1 MENTREFKKEQMDI
15 RRKLDELRRITGL
28 PLTIADA
35 AGPADNVN
43 GCSSENNSAA
53 GAREE
58 QVLYTIHQLD
68 ALIAAYKETNSR
80 EAVFK
85 RWITGDMETHELIH
99 TAKRFHV
106 PLSACRALFLVES
119 RDTMDSSVM
128 TILQHAFPD
137 SSQVWLVPMTSSQ
150 LAIVYTFSETVSEEE
165 VRSTA
170 YLVMDLLNAEA
181 LIQVKVSFSSVLE
194 YLNQLPAACQEAG
207 LALNAGKI
215 FYPDQNVY
223 PYNKLGIGRLI
234 YGLSRERCS
243 AYLKEVLGT
252 DSPDFFQTET
262 IHVINSFLDHNMNI
276 AETTRHLHMHR
287 NTLIYRL
294 EQIQKETGLDIRQ
307 FHDAMT
313 IKTVLFVLNYIDNS
327 QSPAAES
334 GQ

>member
-1 MENTREFKKEQMDI
+1 MNELKPKRPEDSASEEIQIVLSQHLNGYDRLFGGQLAAWIDILAGVVARRHANCNVTTACIDNLRFRKAAHVNDIIVLRGRITHVGHTSMEVRVDTYIED
-15 RRKLDELRRITGL
+15 ITGL
-28 PLTIADA
+28 
-35 AGPADNVN
+35 
-43 GCSSENNSAA
+43 
-53 GAREE
+53 RE
-58 QVLYTIHQLD
+58 QI
-68 ALIAAYKETNSR
+68 N
-80 EAVFK
+80 
-85 RWITGDMETHELIH
+85 
-99 TAKRFHV
+99 
-106 PLSACRALFLVES
+106 
-119 RDTMDSSVM
+119 
-128 TILQHAFPD
+128 
-137 SSQVWLVPMTSSQ
+137 
-150 LAIVYTFSETVSEEE
+150 
-165 VRSTA
+165 TA

-252 DSPDFFQTET
+252 DSPDFFQPET
-262 IHVINSFLDHNMNI
+262 VHVINSFLDHNMNI